1 MKKIRTLLVI
11 IAILNTNLIFAQFPQ
26 TQVNNAYNYE
36 LNKLK
41 IDKISKNNF
50 SEKSFNNKDRINIDI
65 PHSRINDEN
74 TKVDIKS
81 IKGAKATYSIGLNDT
96 LLIDSDTIIIG
107 DLLIEDNG
115 VLIVDN
121 ATLTLYGHLLQIDS
135 SKAYVVNNAYLF
147 VPQLFNAQFM
157 HILHHDSYF
166 ETSNSKIFANTV
178 YQIRHYDNS
187 EYIATN
193 TKYPNWDFH
202 LLWNKSKWTIE
213 GVEKVGDMTINDSS
227 EVHFINCDTIMP
239 WLGVA
244 DGDTVN
250 IQFPDYQNV
259 PHYVFDKNIS
269 GVDGVDIKV
278 TFDSCSTV
286 FWGFDSW
293 PGSYINVYNSNWTG
307 VAFRIYEDAIIN
319 NVYDYT
325 VYPSFNMPL
334 TDRTFTLSNTYFHFW
349 FPYVYDNAVVY
360 IDFCQYAEG
369 KAHNNA
375 EIYITNTISDGFPSN
390 ASPVDNGFISFI
402 DGEMHTFCSVWHN
415 ATLYNSNVEVIPKPS
430 SSQERNIAHHKSY
443 FLAVNS
449 YYDFEPEAFDTSLV
463 MFALID
469 TLNTI
474 QTGNNIDI
482 SGSAWIEAGTDN
494 NPVITFDRY
503 KLYYCLQSD
512 TIWSLIDEL
521 TSQVN
526 HALLSTWNTTG
537 LNQGDY
543 LVKLT
548 IWDNEGD
555 SLSALRPITLIDT
568 LTNIYTIN
576 NHSDI
581 NIYPN
586 PTSGTF
592 TVEGKSVQSIEITN
606 INGQIIY
613 NKTLQQGLEDFVTLD
628 VNLSNQSKGIYF
640 VKIIRKD
647 KLEKTKKI
655 IIQ

>member
-26 TQVNNAYNYE
+26 TQVNNAYKYE

-41 IDKISKNNF
+41 NGKISNNNL
-50 SEKSFNNKDRINIDI
+50 SKKSFNNKNRINIDI

-74 TKVDIKS
+74 IKVDIIS

-96 LLIDSDTIIIG
+96 LWVDSDTIITG
-107 DLLIEDNG
+107 NLLIEDNG

-121 ATLTLYGHLLQIDS
+121 ATLTLHGHLIQTDS

-157 HILHHDSYF
+157 HILYSDSYF

-193 TKYPNWDFH
+193 TDYPNWDFH
-202 LLWNKSKWTIE
+202 KLWNKSKWTIE
-213 GVEKVGDMTINDSS
+213 GVGKVGDMTINDSS
-227 EVHFINCDTIMP
+227 EVHFIKCDTIMP
-239 WLGVA
+239 WFGVA

-250 IQFPDYQNV
+250 VQFPNYQNV
-259 PHYVFDKNIS
+259 PNYVFDKNTP
-269 GVDGVDIKV
+269 GVNGVDIKV
-278 TFDSCSTV
+278 TFDSCTTV
-286 FWGFDSW
+286 MWGFDSW
-293 PGSYINVYNSNWTG
+293 PNSYINVYNSNFSSC
-307 VAFRIYEDAIIN
+307 AFRIFEDVTITN
-319 NVYDYT
+319 FYDYT
-325 VYPSFNMPL
+325 FHPSFSTPF

-349 FPYVYDNAVVY
+349 FPYVYDTAVVY
-360 IDFCQYAEG
+360 IDSSQYAES
-369 KAHNNA
+369 KAHNNSK
-375 EIYITNTISDGFPSN
+375 IYFTNTISDGFPSN
-390 ASPVDNGFISFI
+390 TSPVDNGFISFI
-402 DGEMHTFCSVWHN
+402 DGEMHTFCSVWNH
-415 ATLYNSNVEVIPKPS
+415 ATLYHSNVVVIPKPS
-430 SSQERNIAHHKSY
+430 ASQERNIAHHKSY
-443 FLAVNS
+443 FLAINS
-449 YYDFEPEAFDTSLV
+449 FYEFEPEAFDTSLV
-463 MFALID
+463 MFTLID
-469 TLNTI
+469 TLDTI
-474 QTGNNIDI
+474 QIGNNINI
-482 SGSAWIEAGTDN
+482 SGSAWIEAGPDN
-494 NPVITFDRY
+494 SPMITFDKY
-503 KLYYCLQSD
+503 KLSYCLQSD
-512 TIWSLIDEL
+512 TNWSLIDESI
-521 TSQVN
+521 SQVN

-537 LNQGDY
+537 LNQGNY

-568 LTNIYTIN
+568 LTNINTIN

-592 TVEGKSVQSIEITN
+592 TVEGKSIQSIEITN
-606 INGQIIY
+606 IHGKIIY
-613 NKTLQQGLEDFVTLD
+613 KKTLQQGIEDFITLEVD
-628 VNLSNQSKGIYF
+628 LSNKSKGIYF